1 MKIENEDQQQQQKPP
16 QRISQ
21 AKYHR
26 WEFLTFD
33 FKKNDYRSVIGITF
47 VSNIVLHMVVI
58 STFNKDNG

>member
-33 FKKNDYRSVIGITF
+33 LKK
-47 VSNIVLHMVVI
+47 
-58 STFNKDNG
+58 